1 VYKFQNDIVER
12 MVSFLDEI
20 GIPVRPGHVNDDTF
34 LPGIEV
40 VEGGLII
47 DEAKLLY
54 PGDLLHEAGHLA
66 VASRELRNKLSGKVE
81 IPKADLNVIESAAM
95 CWSYAACIHLDLD
108 PRVIFHEHGYHGHS
122 QDLLLNFELGVFP
135 GVHELVSAGMTRT
148 VSEPGALKFP
158 AMEKWTRD

>member
-1 VYKFQNDIVER
+1 MYEFQNDIVVR

-95 CWSYAACIHLDLD
+95 CWSYAACIHLNLD
-108 PRVIFHEHGYHGHS
+108 PRVIFHEHAS
-122 QDLLLNFELGVFP
+122 SLQ
-135 GVHELVSAGMTRT
+135 
-148 VSEPGALKFP
+148 
-158 AMEKWTRD
+158 WI